1 LSEVLTNPYRFVT
14 GGATYETDFS
24 DDSDWSSG
32 TSGILE
38 IDTTEERL
46 DFNLTADNINAF
58 IQHDMGA
65 GNVSNTEWV
74 LRYKIYWSKIEENS
88 TSNTN
93 TVCEGLY
100 NQDDPTGQ
108 IPTGDALRFCFS
120 PEDAP
125 MNFLEEIDDGTRTR
139 DIGNADP
146 FTFDSTGT
154 TYYVEIIR
162 LSATSIQ
169 MKAFTGSFDG
179 SQVGTTMSLTAGG
192 IADVTALQFITIQ
205 LYSGLIGD
213 GEGQIGYIKNLQ
225 FWNDTTTPT

>member
-1 LSEVLTNPYRFVT
+1 MSEVLTNPYRFVT

-38 IDTTEERL
+38 IDTTAERL
-46 DFNLTADNINAF
+46 DFNLTASSTNAF

-65 GNVSNTEWV
+65 GNVSDTEWV

-179 SQVGTTMSLTAGG
+179 VQEGTTMLVTTS
-192 IADVTALQFITIQ
+192 ADVTALQYITIQ
-205 LYSGLIGD
+205 LHSGAIGAGD
-213 GEGQIGYIKNLQ
+213 GQIGYIKNLQ